1 MWKCIIQKLEN
12 YILYNSEKNEYIQHT
27 ELSLYF
33 NIFISKRKVLT
44 VHVKTQ
50 DCKIIVLFQ
59 N

>member
-44 VHVKTQ
+44 RKNLRFIA
-50 DCKIIVLFQ
+50 IIVLFQ